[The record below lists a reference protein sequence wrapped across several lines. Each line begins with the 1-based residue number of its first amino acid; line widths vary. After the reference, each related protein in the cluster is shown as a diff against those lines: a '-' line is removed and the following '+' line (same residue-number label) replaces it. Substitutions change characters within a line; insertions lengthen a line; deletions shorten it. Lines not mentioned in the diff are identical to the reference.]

1 MRRAGVSSEG
11 NEVEEMAGDTTR
23 DALLLQLQVL
33 RKMGISGR
41 AAMTFELSDN
51 LRQLVRDG
59 VRYRHPDWDETRVR
73 REVFRIVLGDRLFH
87 EAFGESRRSHE

>member
-1 MRRAGVSSEG
+1 MRVAPVSPER
-11 NEVEEMAGDTTR
+11 NDVEEMSGDTTH
-23 DALLLQLQVL
+23 DALLRQLQVL
-33 RKMGISGR
+33 REMGISGR

-59 VRYRHPDWDETRVR
+59 VRHRHPDWDETRVE
-73 REVFRIVLGDRLFH
+73 REVFHIVLGDRLFD